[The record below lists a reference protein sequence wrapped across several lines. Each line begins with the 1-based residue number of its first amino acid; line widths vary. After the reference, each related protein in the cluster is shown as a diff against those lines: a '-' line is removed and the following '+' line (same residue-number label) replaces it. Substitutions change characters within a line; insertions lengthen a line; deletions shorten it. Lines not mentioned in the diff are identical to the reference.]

1 VAEPD
6 SKAATS
12 SERPNRLRRFFRGVP
27 PVLGIVAS
35 VIAIGGLAVGAVK
48 ALQSDP
54 GRPVLPEGRQII
66 AFHQVASRICT
77 ENTRALRR
85 AFPAA
90 RSRIEL
96 LAYLSRATGW
106 GIDDLSGVTPPPR
119 MEAGF
124 AEEIE
129 NRRSI
134 ERDMLDLQ
142 KTIETGDQT
151 GKARIGVELAAD
163 EVLARDLSHS
173 LGLPRCAPV
182 LPSQARASIAG

>member
-1 VAEPD
+1 MAEPD
-6 SKAATS
+6 SKAAS
-12 SERPNRLRRFFRGVP
+12 SERPNRLRRLFRGVP

-35 VIAIGGLAVGAVK
+35 VIAIGGLAVGVVK
-48 ALQSDP
+48 ALQSDS
-54 GRPVLPEGRQII
+54 GQPVLPEGRQII
-66 AFHQVASRICT
+66 AFHQVANRICT

-106 GIDDLSGVTPPPR
+106 GIGDLSGVTPPPR

-124 AEEIE
+124 AEEVE
-129 NRRSI
+129 NRRRI

-142 KTIETGDQT
+142 QAVETGDET
-151 GKARIGVELAAD
+151 GKARIGVELVAA
-163 EVLARDLSHS
+163 EARARDLNHS
-173 LGLPRCAPV
+173 LGLTRCAPV
-182 LPSQARASIAG
+182 LPSQAKAAIVG